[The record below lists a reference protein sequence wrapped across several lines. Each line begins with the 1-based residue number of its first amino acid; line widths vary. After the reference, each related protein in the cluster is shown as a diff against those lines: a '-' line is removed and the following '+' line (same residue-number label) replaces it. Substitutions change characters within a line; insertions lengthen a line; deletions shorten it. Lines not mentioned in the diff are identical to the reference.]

1 MPERYRFAVAVLLAC
16 LAPLAAADTRVTMS
30 KHADAVPEVGEPESD
45 TTNTLWIGDNVF
57 REDTEG
63 QSTIVNLE
71 TKKIYILVHADKVY
85 HTIDMPV
92 DLKKL
97 VPEEAVPMIEAALQQ
112 MQMKITI
119 TPTDEMQ
126 EIGGYPAR
134 KYEVTMQSQMGLMM
148 EIETWRT
155 SEVELDV
162 EQYKRMML
170 EVAALQPAATEWMSK
185 LFEIE
190 GFPVRRVTVASMMG
204 TRMQATEEVTEV
216 VTIEPRPGIYAPPE
230 DYKEEPFDPMRMLTQ
245 Q

>member
-1 MPERYRFAVAVLLAC
+1 
-16 LAPLAAADTRVTMS
+16 MS
-30 KHADAVPEVGEPESD
+30 KHADAVPEAGAPESD
-45 TTNTLWIGDNVF
+45 TTNTIWIGENMF
-57 REDTEG
+57 REDTED

-71 TKKIYILVHADKVY
+71 TKKLYILVHAAKVY

-112 MQMKITI
+112 MQMEITV
-119 TPTDEMQ
+119 TPTDERK
-126 EIGGYPAR
+126 EIAGYPSR
-134 KYEVTMQSQMGLMM
+134 RYDVTMQGPMGLTM

-155 SEVELDV
+155 SEIELDV
-162 EQYKRMML
+162 EQYERMML

-204 TRMQATEEVTEV
+204 TRMRATEEVTEV
-216 VTIEPRPGIYAPPE
+216 VDIEPRPGTYAPPE
-230 DYKEEPFDPMRMLTQ
+230 DYEEEPFDPMRMLMQ